1 MPSIPL
7 MLAIAIPAALFGFT
21 AWQSARIS
29 AQFPPQGEFVAL
41 AGGRI
46 HLTQRQAQGHPR
58 GTIVLIH
65 GASGNQADMML
76 PLGDRLAA
84 KGFRVI
90 AVDRPGL
97 GWSDRPDGRADASP
111 ARQAIVIRE
120 ALGKIGVE
128 HAIVVTHSLAG
139 ALGTNFALD
148 QSDFTDGLVLV
159 APVTHPWPGGVAWY
173 YHVAATPV
181 VDQLFT
187 RLLSLPVGFASLQGG
202 IDHVFAPQPAPAD
215 FLNATGVPLVLRPA
229 SFMANSE
236 DVDVLEAF
244 VTAQAPRLKD
254 IRLPVAIVTGD
265 QDRVVLTHIH
275 SYGSAREIP
284 GATLKVLPGVG
295 HSPHWADPEAVV
307 AVIEGVAE
315 RVEAG
320 KSAALAK

>member
-1 MPSIPL
+1 MPSIIL
-7 MLAIAIPAALFGFT
+7 TLAIAIPAALFGFT
-21 AWQSARIS
+21 AWQSARIA
-29 AQFPPQGEFVAL
+29 AQFPPQGQFVDVP
-41 AGGRI
+41 GGRI
-46 HLTQRQAQGHPR
+46 HLTQRQPQGGVR
-58 GTIVLIH
+58 ASVVLIH
-65 GASGNQADMML
+65 GASGNQADMMI

-111 ARQAIVIRE
+111 ARQAIVIRQ
-120 ALGKIGVE
+120 ALEKIGVA
-128 HAIVVTHSLAG
+128 HAIIVTHSLAG

-148 QSDFTDGLVLV
+148 QSDFTQGLVLI

-187 RLLSLPVGFASLQGG
+187 RLLSLPVGLASLQGG
-202 IDHVFAPQPAPAD
+202 IDHVFDPQPAPPGFKETTA
-215 FLNATGVPLVLRPA
+215 VPLVLRPE

-244 VTAQAPRLKD
+244 VTAQAPRLKN

-265 QDRVVLTHIH
+265 RDRVVLTHIH

-284 GATLKVLPGVG
+284 GATLKVLPGIG
-295 HSPHWADPEAVV
+295 HSPHWSDPEAVV

-315 RVEAG
+315 RGEAG
-320 KSAALAK
+320 EAAVLVK